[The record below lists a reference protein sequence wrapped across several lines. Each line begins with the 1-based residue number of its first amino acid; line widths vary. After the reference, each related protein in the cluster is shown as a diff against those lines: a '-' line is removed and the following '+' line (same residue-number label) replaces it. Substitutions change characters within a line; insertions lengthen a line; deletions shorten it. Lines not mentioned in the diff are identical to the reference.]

1 MVRRAGIST
10 IRLAAAMALLLGP
23 SCYSLPKVEVIRVI
37 DDFAEDGGLTQPTW
51 NVFGPW
57 TCGLHVDQSQ
67 PSEEGQDAG
76 QDAGQDGA
84 AAGHVD
90 AGQAVTCSLEIG
102 AGDNMDPPPFPGA
115 ITQALL
121 ANFALSTPSN
131 VEVVTRS
138 KTASSAGGD
147 ALPPSTMVNFTGFS
161 QLLFNAQ
168 LLSRTTEP
176 PIGTELQV
184 ELHCS
189 ATHDPLVDQDITL
202 TPGAQSWKTISL
214 PFTAFTP
221 AAQRE
226 SCLATVESLSFVVVP
241 GSAPAGSNVT
251 GTLHLDNIRLE

>member
-1 MVRRAGIST
+1 MRHAGIST

-67 PSEEGQDAG
+67 PSEGG
-76 QDAGQDGA
+76 QDAGQDGG
-84 AAGHVD
+84 AAGDVD

-102 AGDNMDPPPFPGA
+102 AGDNTDPPPFPGA
-115 ITQALL
+115 ITQALV
-121 ANFALSTPSN
+121 ANFDLSTPSS
-131 VEVVTRS
+131 VEVVTRT
-138 KTASSAGGD
+138 KTASNAGGD
-147 ALPPSTMVNFTGFS
+147 ALPSSTKVNFTGFS
-161 QLLFNAQ
+161 QLLFNA
-168 LLSRTTEP
+168 LLLPGTTSL

-184 ELHCS
+184 ELHCA
-189 ATHDPLVDQDITL
+189 ATPDPLVDQDITL
-202 TPGAQSWKTISL
+202 TPGAQTWKTISL
-214 PFTAFTP
+214 PFTAFTA